1 MPILFRELARQR
13 GTVRVLSDRLRAVL
27 FHSETDLA
35 ELLLG
40 GITFAWGVKLLLPID
55 TWHSGPGGT
64 VLYPYRVM
72 ALFPEYAVGAVFFLT
87 GLIWLTGLLVWDRT
101 LRLAGSVLASVLWVF
116 VFYVFGFLNPTLIA
130 TETYGLIALACL
142 GCLWRGVVDYQ

>member
-27 FHSETDLA
+27 FHSETDA
-35 ELLLG
+35 VELLLG
-40 GITFAWGVKLLLPID
+40 GITFAWGVKLLLPFD

-72 ALFPEYAVGAVFFLT
+72 ALFPEADVGAVFFLI
-87 GLIWLTGLLVWDRT
+87 GAIWLIGLMLWERN
-101 LRLAGSVLASVLWVF
+101 LRLTGAGFAALLWVF
-116 VFYVFGFLNPTLIA
+116 VFYVFGVLNPMLIA
-130 TETYGLIALACL
+130 AETYGLIALACL